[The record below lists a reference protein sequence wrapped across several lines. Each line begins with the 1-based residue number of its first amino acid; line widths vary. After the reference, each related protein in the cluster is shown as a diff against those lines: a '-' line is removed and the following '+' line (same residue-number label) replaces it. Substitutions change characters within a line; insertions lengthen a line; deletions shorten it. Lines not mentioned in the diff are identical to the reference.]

1 MPKPPRPMPVVVRR
15 PGPPPL
21 PSVKRPLR
29 EFSPAADPLAAV
41 KYSGDVEQDVKAEL
55 SALESGVRE
64 RESKELTRMSNE
76 IDSENWFAVVFE
88 TRAQKEEFL
97 SKTGLLDIGD
107 KYFDGRD
114 VAKRMGIDL
123 QPSGREY
130 RPEARIDSKL
140 AALADPV
147 KYR

>member
-1 MPKPPRPMPVVVRR
+1 MPKPPRPMPVVIRR

-29 EFSPAADPLAAV
+29 EFSPAADPLASV
-41 KYSGDVEQDVKAEL
+41 EYTGDVEKDVVAEL
-55 SALESGVRE
+55 SALEEGVRR
-64 RESKELTRMSNE
+64 RESRELTRMSNE
-76 IDSENWFAVVFE
+76 IDSENWFAVAFE
-88 TRAQKEEFL
+88 TRAQKEQFL
-97 SKTGLLDIGD
+97 SMVGLLDIGD

-114 VAKRMGIDL
+114 VAEIMGIDL

-130 RPEARIDSKL
+130 RPEARIDNKL